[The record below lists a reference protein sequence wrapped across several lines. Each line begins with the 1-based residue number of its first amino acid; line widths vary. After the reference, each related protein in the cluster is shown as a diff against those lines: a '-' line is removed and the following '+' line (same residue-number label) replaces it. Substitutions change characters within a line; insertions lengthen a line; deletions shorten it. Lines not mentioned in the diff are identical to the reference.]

1 MTKVFRY
8 SIAYLSWIFDLG
20 LGIWLLLLGRT
31 ALLDFFALSYREGA
45 LSYAYRVDFID
56 KMYVVLLGLAWLTF
70 MIILE
75 QSFRTSA
82 LTEKLPRRFASVTG
96 VLLLSI
102 FLVDLILFWIRGMEG
117 GSWLR
122 WLVLAAELGSGI
134 ALLTAGK
141 TRRTSKL

>member
-1 MTKVFRY
+1 MTRVFRY
-8 SIAYLSWIFDLG
+8 VMAYLSWIVDLG
-20 LGIWLLLLGRT
+20 LGMWLFFLGRT

-56 KMYVVLLGLAWLTF
+56 KMYVVLLGLVWLVF
-70 MIILE
+70 MIVLE

-82 LTEKLPRRFASVTG
+82 LSDKLPRLIARVTG

-102 FLVDLILFWIRGMEG
+102 FVVDLILLGIQGVES

-122 WLVLAAELGSGI
+122 WLVLAAELGIGI
-134 ALLTAGK
+134 LLIAVVK
-141 TRRTSKL
+141 T

>member
-1 MTKVFRY
+1 MTRVFRY
-8 SIAYLSWIFDLG
+8 SLAYLSWIVDLG
-20 LGIWLLLLGRT
+20 LGIWLFFLGRT

-56 KMYVVLLGLAWLTF
+56 KMYVVLLGLAWLAF
-70 MIILE
+70 MIVLE

-82 LTEKLPRRFASVTG
+82 LSDKLPRRIAMVTG
-96 VLLLSI
+96 ILLLAI
-102 FLVDLILFWIRGMEG
+102 FVVDLILFWIQGVES

-122 WLVLAAELGSGI
+122 WLVLAAELGIGI
-134 ALLTAGK
+134 ALITAGK

>member
-1 MTKVFRY
+1 
-8 SIAYLSWIFDLG
+8 
-20 LGIWLLLLGRT
+20 
-31 ALLDFFALSYREGA
+31 

-82 LTEKLPRRFASVTG
+82 LTEKLPRRFARATG

-102 FLVDLILFWIRGMEG
+102 FVVDLILLWIHGVEG

-122 WLVLAAELGSGI
+122 WLVLAAELGIGI
-134 ALLTAGK
+134 ALITAGK